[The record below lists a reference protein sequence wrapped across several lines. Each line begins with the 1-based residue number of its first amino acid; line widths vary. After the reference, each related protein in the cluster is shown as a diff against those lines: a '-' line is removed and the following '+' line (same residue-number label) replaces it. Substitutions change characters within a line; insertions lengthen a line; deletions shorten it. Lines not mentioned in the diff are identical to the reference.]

1 MKKLMFLAASLL
13 CGVAGAFAQN
23 AATERNAVCIDMKSG
38 EAKYVAFTDEPDMYV
53 APWETTTFVVDTK
66 TSGTGLELKLAQIAK
81 ISAVYHDFT
90 STGIDQISKEVG
102 REVEAVYDLSGRK
115 VTTINPGQVYILKY
129 TDGSAEKVLKNN

>member
-23 AATERNAVCIDMKSG
+23 AAAERNAVCIDMKSG

-53 APWETTTFVVDTK
+53 APWEPTTFIVDLNS
-66 TSGTGLELKLAQIAK
+66 TSLEMELAQVAK
-81 ISAVYHDFT
+81 ITAVYHDFNA
-90 STGIDQISKEVG
+90 TGIDQISKEVG
-102 REVEAVYDLSGRK
+102 RQVESVYDLSGRK

>member
-23 AATERNAVCIDMKSG
+23 AAAERNAVCIEMKSG

-53 APWETTTFVVDTK
+53 APWEPTTFIVDLNS
-66 TSGTGLELKLAQIAK
+66 TSLEMELAQVAK
-81 ISAVYHDFT
+81 ITAVYHDFNA
-90 STGIDQISKEVG
+90 TGIDQISKEVG
-102 REVEAVYDLSGRK
+102 RQVESVYDLAGRK

-129 TDGSAEKVLKNN
+129 TDGSAEKVIKNN

>member
-23 AATERNAVCIDMKSG
+23 AAAGRNAVCIDMKSG
-38 EAKYVAFTDEPDMYV
+38 EAKYVAFTDEPDMFV
-53 APWETTTFVVDTK
+53 APWEPTTFLVNLA
-66 TSGTGLELKLAQIAK
+66 SGPLELELAQIAK

-115 VTTINPGQVYILKY
+115 VTTVNPGQVYILKY
-129 TDGSAEKVLKNN
+129 TDGTAEKVLKNN